1 MKTWNGVGMNRLG
14 KVVAF
19 ILGIGAVL
27 VLSGPA
33 QAGDTLTRIKAR
45 KNLKCG
51 VSEGI
56 LGLSMQDQNG
66 RWSGMDVDFCRALG
80 AVALG
85 DPEKVSYVPLTAAA
99 RFSALKAGEVDVL
112 VRNTTW
118 TLEREAV
125 LEILFTGIL
134 YYGGQGFL
142 VSKSSGVQ
150 ELSQLNGA
158 TICVVK
164 GTTHEGNLTEIFG
177 TKGWDFKPLS
187 LESPAKAVE
196 ALYEGRCKAVT
207 SERPQLITA
216 SIKGAGG
223 PDQYSLLPE
232 QISTEPMGPVVR
244 WGDDEWLTIV
254 RWVLFTLIRAEEE
267 NYTQTNVR
275 SRLESQDDFRA
286 GSWKE
291 MDKLIAKSLNIDPGW
306 GIRIVESVGNYGEIF
321 ERNLGEHSSLKLERG
336 LNKLWTDGGLM
347 YAPPYR

>member
-1 MKTWNGVGMNRLG
+1 MNRLG
-14 KVVAF
+14 KVVAS
-19 ILGIGAVL
+19 ILSIGAVL
-27 VLSGPA
+27 FLSGPV

-45 KNLKCG
+45 KILKCG
-51 VSEGI
+51 VSDGI
-56 LGLSMQDQNG
+56 LGLSMKDQNG

-80 AVALG
+80 AALLG
-85 DPEKVSYVPLTAAA
+85 DPEKVNFVPLTAAA

-125 LEILFTGIL
+125 LEILFTGIFH
-134 YYGGQGFL
+134 YGGQGFV

-187 LESPAKAVE
+187 LESPAKALE
-196 ALYEGRCKAVT
+196 ALYEGRCKAYT
-207 SERPQLITA
+207 SERPQLIGA
-216 SIKGAGG
+216 KMGAAGG
-223 PDQYSLLPE
+223 PDQYIILPE
-232 QISTEPMGPVVR
+232 DVSTVPMGPVVR

-254 RWVLFTLIRAEEE
+254 RWALFTLIRAEEG
-267 NYTQTNVR
+267 NFTQANVR
-275 SRLESQDDFRA
+275 SRIENQDDFPAR
-286 GSWKE
+286 SWKE
-291 MDKLIAKSLNIDPGW
+291 LDGLIAKSLNIDPGW

-321 ERNLGEHSSLKLERG
+321 ERNLGEHSLLKFERG
-336 LNKLWTDGGLM
+336 LNKLWKDGGLM